1 MLSSIFV
8 AAVSTLI
15 SFLFAVGLFAKAIE
29 PAVTKMTHDLEDL
42 NRKMQATMSVVK
54 NPVRPPVMS
63 SKSSTPMPNPV
74 SRLSASAPAQTDLL
88 PEISRMENRQ
98 RELRRQNRELDAAG
112 MEYLQKLR
120 MEYDREYDRVSV
132 R

>member
-1 MLSSIFV
+1 
-8 AAVSTLI
+8 
-15 SFLFAVGLFAKAIE
+15 
-29 PAVTKMTHDLEDL
+29 
-42 NRKMQATMSVVK
+42 
-54 NPVRPPVMS
+54 
-63 SKSSTPMPNPV
+63 MPNPV